1 MFIIIA
7 EYIRPIE
14 EIDAA
19 LPEHYEFLDRYY
31 ALNKFICSGRRN
43 PRNGGIIICNA
54 ENRSEIDEILREDIF
69 FRKKLV
75 RYDIFEFIPT
85 KYAKGLENFVS

>member
-31 ALNKFICSGRRN
+31 DLNKFICSGRRN

-75 RYDIFEFIPT
+75 RYDIFEFIPS